1 MKKSC
6 CSENIKEIQK
16 DRHSKHSNCHPE
28 LVSGS
33 RCFATTQAEEIPD
46 QVRNDTTKQHS
57 GMPSL
62 LNKNAFTLIELLVVV
77 LIIGIL
83 AAIALPQYQK
93 AVKKAKYAKMLS
105 WVKTVADA
113 EKLYYLNHGEYTTS
127 FEELG
132 LNTSTKTCSG
142 WLSGGPLW
150 NIDGICIGV
159 VKQPGPAVVWGSLY
173 SEQRR
178 DNWNGYAYLL
188 KKYNSKV
195 GEGLHCMEGRVTR
208 DPHCGE
214 EIYSDAYGH
223 FCLPK

>member
-6 CSENIKEIQK
+6 CSENIK
-16 DRHSKHSNCHPE
+16 D
-28 LVSGS
+28 LVILNLTADLQRLLGS
-33 RCFATTQAEEIPD
+33 LRNS
-46 QVRNDTTKQHS
+46 VRGRFQIKF
-57 GMPSL
+57 GMTSL

-105 WVKTVADA
+105 WVQTVANA

-150 NIDGICIGV
+150 NIDGICMGV
-159 VKQPGPAVVWGSLY
+159 VTQPRAAVWGSLY
-173 SEQRR
+173 PEQRR
-178 DNWNGYAYLL
+178 DNWNGYIYLF

>member
-1 MKKSC
+1 MGEYLVMKKSC
-6 CSENIKEIQK
+6 CSENIK
-16 DRHSKHSNCHPE
+16 D
-28 LVSGS
+28 LVILNLTADLQRLLGS
-33 RCFATTQAEEIPD
+33 LRNS
-46 QVRNDTTKQHS
+46 VRGRFQIKF
-57 GMPSL
+57 GMTSL

-113 EKLYYLNHGEYTTS
+113 EKLYYLDHGEYTTS